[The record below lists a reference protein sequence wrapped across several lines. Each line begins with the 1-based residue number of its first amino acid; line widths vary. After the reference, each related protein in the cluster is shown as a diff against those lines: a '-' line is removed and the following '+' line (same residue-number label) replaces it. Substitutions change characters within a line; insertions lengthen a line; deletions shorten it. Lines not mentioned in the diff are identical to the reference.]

1 MLFTPQPVP
10 SRAPNSTR
18 SALTE
23 ALAARSTVSDNPFS
37 ELYGA
42 ISGRAEQGAVPFT
55 LWFPHANKAKS
66 KDRRGRTIEKPFSLE
81 VKVRKDALAEE
92 LIGFGLWAYWESEQ
106 EPRLDEG
113 LQNMS
118 QAERDARLSS
128 AGWNLR
134 MVEDGEVD
142 TDFPGGCMRSSLV
155 QLDTQ
160 IRASYRK
167 NANHDADQVI

>member
-1 MLFTPQPVP
+1 MSFTRQPIL

-42 ISGRAEQGAVPFT
+42 ISGRAEQGAVPFR
-55 LWFPHANKAKS
+55 LWFPHANKVKS
-66 KDRRGRTIEKPFSLE
+66 KGRRGRTIEKPFSLE
-81 VKVRKDALAEE
+81 IKVRKDALAEE
-92 LIGFGLWAYWESEQ
+92 LIGFGLWAYWENGQ

-113 LQNMS
+113 LQGKS
-118 QAERDARLSS
+118 QAEKDARLSA

-142 TDFPGGCMRSSLV
+142 TDFPGECMRLHSGVVSSEGL
-155 QLDTQ
+155 L
-160 IRASYRK
+160 
-167 NANHDADQVI
+167 